1 MFCSSMS
8 MSMTSFRVVSEIA
21 MVPESECRMPTLMVS
36 CAEAAPRA
44 PSMVVP
50 ATTAPS
56 MVRLVNIEL
65 NSPCHGAPACR
76 VRGQTGARSGPEPR
90 EGAKRLRN
98 R

>member
-8 MSMTSFRVVSEIA
+8 ISMTSFRVVSEIA

-36 CAEAAPRA
+36 CAEAAPGP

-65 NSPCHGAPACR
+65 NSPCYGAPACR
-76 VRGQTGARSGPEPR
+76 VRARSGR
-90 EGAKRLRN
+90 KIGARAAGRL
-98 R
+98 